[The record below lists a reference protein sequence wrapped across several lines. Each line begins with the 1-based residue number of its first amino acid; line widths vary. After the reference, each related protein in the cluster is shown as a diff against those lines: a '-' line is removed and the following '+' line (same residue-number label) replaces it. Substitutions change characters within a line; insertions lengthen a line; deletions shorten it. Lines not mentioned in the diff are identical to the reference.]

1 MADAVD
7 SKSTG
12 GQPPCEFDSRPGHS
26 AAMTSRS
33 TRFPCI
39 AGTVFYGDTGDLSP
53 SGDPLLANPIPRR
66 LAEALRDLADDSLGE
81 LLRDLTKD
89 DQDPEIVGPLLERVK
104 QVLTTDEQVHYV
116 VVQKRPVV
124 SLAPDCIVL
133 TNRRFMVYR
142 PTLLRK
148 VSFEDHVW
156 RDLVDARLQESLLG
170 ATLTFQ
176 TTVGGV
182 IQINFLPKVQARR
195 AYALCQEMEERVRE
209 ERRAR
214 ELEDKR
220 ASSGNVVVAGA
231 PSAIASATPDPVQ
244 RLKSLKEM
252 MDMGLI
258 SAGEYE
264 SKRAEILSK
273 M

>member
-1 MADAVD
+1 MAGSGCKARATRPRCGLIRRRVAMHGAVLM
-7 SKSTG
+7 
-12 GQPPCEFDSRPGHS
+12 QV
-26 AAMTSRS
+26 AAASRS
-33 TRFPCI
+33 
-39 AGTVFYGDTGDLSP
+39 S
-53 SGDPLLANPIPRR
+53 LAPAVCWRCEDGVSRRYWRTSQFREIPT
-66 LAEALRDLADDSLGE
+66 LEKPAAPKLTQ
-81 LLRDLTKD
+81 LLRDLTNEA
-89 DQDPEIVGPLLERVK
+89 QDPAVVVPLLERVQ
-104 QVLTTDEQVHYV
+104 QVLTTGEQVLYIA
-116 VVQKRPVV
+116 VQKRPVV
-124 SLAPDCIVL
+124 NLAPDCVVL

-142 PTLLRK
+142 PTLLK
-148 VSFEDHVW
+148 QMSFEDHVW

-170 ATLTFQ
+170 ATLTLHI
-176 TTVGGV
+176 TAGGIV
-182 IQINFLPKVQARR
+182 QINFLPKVQARR

-220 ASSGNVVVAGA
+220 AASGSVVVSGA
-231 PSAIASATPDPVQ
+231 PPSGPGVPSDPVQ

-264 SKRAEILSK
+264 AKRAEILSK